1 MRFLH
6 TADWH
11 IGKKLHDF
19 SLAEDQAA
27 AFDQIERLAKDYQ
40 VDAVVIAGDLYD
52 RGLASEQAVEQLNGM
67 LKQLNLNDH
76 LPLLAIS
83 GNMIRPRAWRRAVNG
98 LKRPIF
104 ICIPRW
110 PVRLNQSRLWIRSF
124 SCCHSL
130 TCRQSAIISNKTLR
144 RSARR

>member
-19 SLAEDQAA
+19 SLAEDQTA

-83 GNMIRPRAWRRAVNG
+83 GNHDSAARLATGSEWFETTDFYLHTTLASA
-98 LKRPIF
+98 F
-104 ICIPRW
+104 E
-110 PVRLNQSRLWIRSF
+110 PVTIMDTQF

-130 TCRQSAIISNKTLR
+130 TCRPSAIISNKTLR
-144 RSARR
+144 QSARR

>member
-67 LKQLNLNDH
+67 LKQLNL
-76 LPLLAIS
+76 
-83 GNMIRPRAWRRAVNG
+83 
-98 LKRPIF
+98 
-104 ICIPRW
+104 
-110 PVRLNQSRLWIRSF
+110 
-124 SCCHSL
+124 
-130 TCRQSAIISNKTLR
+130 
-144 RSARR
+144 